1 VINLAYISFLRLR
14 TGRITVN
21 FGVLFGAWLIS
32 KAKLFSVSQ
41 ERAELKQK
49 VQVQVFINL

>member
-49 VQVQVFINL
+49 VQVQIFINL